1 MITKEKIRQVV
12 ENKIDSNNQFIVEI
26 AVKPGNKIVVSLD
39 SFSGIG
45 IDDCVA
51 VTRAIEANFDREV
64 EDYELE
70 VSSAGLSEPFR
81 VKQQYQKN
89 IGQTVEILFNNG
101 QKIKGKLGS
110 ITDDGVNIESE
121 KIIKIEKTKKKQ
133 IIYEQQFVEFEKIKN
148 TKLVLK
154 F

>member
-12 ENKIDSNNQFIVEI
+12 EKIIDLNNQFIVEI
-26 AVKPGNKIVVSLD
+26 AVNPGNKIVISID
-39 SFSGIG
+39 SYSGIR

-51 VTRAIEANFDREV
+51 ITRGIEANFDREV

-89 IGQTVEILFNNG
+89 IGQTVEILFNDG
-101 QKIKGKLGS
+101 QKIKGKLVS
-110 ITDDGVNIESE
+110 IAEDGISIESE
-121 KIIKIEKTKKKQ
+121 KLIKIEKKTKKQK
-133 IIYEQQFVEFEKIKN
+133 IYEQQFVEFDKIKN